1 VPDNKMI
8 KFSSVKNRQHF
19 PCYTCFYKTK
29 TV

>member
-1 VPDNKMI
+1 MI